1 MPELPEVE
9 TVKND
14 LRRHVLG
21 KTIESVDVLYEKI
34 IKDIDVETFKS
45 ALKGRTIEDV
55 GRKGKYLL
63 FFLTGA
69 VLVSHLRMEGKYLI
83 KKDEPPT
90 KHEHVI
96 FRFTDGTSLR
106 YHDVRKFGTMNLFL
120 TRNLEEIYRLPPL
133 NKVGFDPFEKELTPE
148 SLYERFR
155 RIEKPIKS
163 TLLDQTVMSG
173 LGNIYADE
181 VCFLA
186 KIHPGTATNKL
197 SLEQVACLIEYS
209 KQVLTKAI
217 ALGGT
222 TIKSFSSHEIS
233 GRFQNELLVHTKEEC
248 PVCKGKILKIKIGGR
263 STYYCER
270 CQTVLR

>member
-9 TVKND
+9 TVQND

>member
-83 KKDEPPT
+83 KKDGPPT

>member
-9 TVKND
+9 TVQND

-83 KKDEPPT
+83 KKDEPPK

-148 SLYERFR
+148 SLYERYR
-155 RIEKPIKS
+155 RIEKPIKL